1 MSIHS
6 GHRRRLVNKAIN
18 DGFENLEDHEI
29 LELLLFNVV
38 PRGNTNDIAHRLLL
52 KFENLK
58 NICNADVKALTS
70 VEGVG
75 TKTADFLKLL
85 PLYVKAYELSCF
97 DNKTKLDS
105 PMITGEYCKHLF
117 YDTTIEKVYV
127 IYLNAKKRIIKR
139 RMLGQGDFSTVNV
152 NMKDIVAE
160 TINLNAAYVIMA
172 HNHVTDILCP
182 SQKDINYTT
191 MLKDYLDGIGVKLLD
206 HIIVA
211 GDKYYSFS
219 GEREL

>member
-1 MSIHS
+1 MNIHS
-6 GHRRRLVNKAIN
+6 GHRRRLINKAIN

-29 LELLLFNVV
+29 LELLLFNVI
-38 PRGNTNDIAHRLLL
+38 PRGNTNDIAHRLLD

-58 NICNADVKALTS
+58 NICNADVKALME

-105 PMITGEYCKHLF
+105 PGVTGEYCKHLF
-117 YDTTIEKVYV
+117 YDTTVEKVYI
-127 IYLNAKKRIIKR
+127 IYLNPSKRIIKR
-139 RMLGQGDFSTVNV
+139 KMLGQGDFGTVNINV
-152 NMKDIVAE
+152 KDIVAE
-160 TINLNAAYVIMA
+160 TINLNAAYVVMA
-172 HNHVTDILCP
+172 HNHVTGIVCP
-182 SQKDINYTT
+182 SQKDITCTDN
-191 MLKDYLDGIGVKLLD
+191 LKEYLNGIGVKLLD

-211 GDKYYSFS
+211 EDKYYSFR
-219 GEREL
+219 GERNF